1 MLPLIMTRDNNS
13 CPWESREVLLLHHD
27 ACTKV
32 HDHWQTGVKILGV
45 AEKTVDIQSLV
56 TVL

>member
-1 MLPLIMTRDNNS
+1 MTRDNNS

-56 TVL
+56 TVLQ